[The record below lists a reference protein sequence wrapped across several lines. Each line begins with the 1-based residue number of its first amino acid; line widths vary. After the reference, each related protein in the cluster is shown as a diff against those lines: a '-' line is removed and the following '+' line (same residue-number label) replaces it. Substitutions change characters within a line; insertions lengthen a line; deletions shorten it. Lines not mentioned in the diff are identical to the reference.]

1 MPHPS
6 PTRQRAK
13 AMLTILALVALG
25 LYGATLFRFGV
36 MMGGGQ

>member
-1 MPHPS
+1 MPQQPS
-6 PTRQRAK
+6 VRPRAK
-13 AMLTILALVALG
+13 LTLAVLALVALG